1 MKEIIFR
8 NWFKIRLLFNLLSV
22 KKKNSQILP
31 VYNIETF
38 RNVNSKSSFF
48 DIKILERHNREREE
62 IHQPHRHDC
71 YLILVVTEGK
81 GKHFI
86 DFETYEIK
94 PFTAFLLTPGQVHS
108 WELSVDTK
116 GFVLFF
122 TSSFYLMN
130 QQDKKLADLP
140 FIPTGGIQLDSQKEK
155 SLVVMLTEMVKEN
168 GLSEIGRDELLRS
181 SLDILLIRLSRYHS
195 PIQSSSTPTIT
206 LQIRQLNSL
215 IEKHFLT
222 LKSASDYADKMNIT
236 PKHLNDVSKKALN
249 KTVSDLIHERQLLEA
264 KRLLAY
270 TNTTIKS
277 IADHLG
283 FNDKSYFNRF
293 FKKYTD
299 IPPEQFRESE
309 LKVHQQR

>member
-1 MKEIIFR
+1 M
-8 NWFKIRLLFNLLSV
+8 
-22 KKKNSQILP
+22 KKKDSKTLP

-38 RNVNSKSSFF
+38 RNANSKSSFF
-48 DIKILERHNREREE
+48 DIKILETHNREREE
-62 IHQPHRHDC
+62 THHPHRHDC

-81 GKHFI
+81 GHHFI
-86 DFETYEIK
+86 DFETHEIK

-108 WELSVDTK
+108 WELSADTK

-140 FIPTGGIQLDSQKEK
+140 FIPTEGIQLNSQKEE
-155 SLVVMLTEMVKEN
+155 SLIVLLNEMVKEN
-168 GLSEIGRDELLRS
+168 GMTEIGRDEILRS
-181 SLDILLIRLSRYHS
+181 SLEILLIRMSRYHS
-195 PIQSSSTPTIT
+195 KIQSSFSATIT
-206 LQIRQLNSL
+206 MQLRQLQSL

-222 LKSASDYADKMNIT
+222 LKSASEYADKMNIT
-236 PKHLNDVSKKALN
+236 SKHLNDVCKKALN

-293 FKKYTD
+293 FKKYMGV
-299 IPPEQFRESE
+299 PPEQFRESE
-309 LKVHQQR
+309 RKVHQHL

>member
-1 MKEIIFR
+1 M
-8 NWFKIRLLFNLLSV
+8 
-22 KKKNSQILP
+22 KKKDSKNLP

-38 RNVNSKSSFF
+38 RNANSKSSFF
-48 DIKILERHNREREE
+48 DIKILQQHDRERQE

-71 YLILVVTEGK
+71 YLMLFVMEGT

-86 DFETYEIK
+86 DFETFEIK

-108 WELSVDTK
+108 WELSHDTK
-116 GFVLFF
+116 GFVVFF
-122 TSSFYLMN
+122 TSSFYLMHHQEKQLSN
-130 QQDKKLADLP
+130 LP
-140 FIPTGGIQLDSQKEK
+140 FVPTGGIQLDSKKEN
-155 SLVVMLTEMVKEN
+155 SLVVLLNEMLKEN
-168 GLSEIGRDELLRS
+168 SSTENGRDELLRS

-195 PIQSSSTPTIT
+195 TVATSSTSTIT
-206 LQIRQLNSL
+206 MQIRQLQSL
-215 IEKHFLT
+215 IENHFL
-222 LKSASDYADKMNIT
+222 KWRSPGDYANKMNIT
-236 PKHLNDVSKKALN
+236 PSHLNDVCKKALN

-293 FKKYTD
+293 FKKYMS
-299 IPPEQFRESE
+299 IPPEQFRENE
-309 LKVHQQR
+309 LNVQQHP